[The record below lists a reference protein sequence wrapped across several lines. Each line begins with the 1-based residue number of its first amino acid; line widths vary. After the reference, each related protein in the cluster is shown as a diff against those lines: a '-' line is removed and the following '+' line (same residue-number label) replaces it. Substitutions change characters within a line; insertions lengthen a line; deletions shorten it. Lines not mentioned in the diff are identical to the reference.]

1 MVRSTDAVKAT
12 RPYNSAGR
20 QERARQNRVRVL
32 RAAEQQFLRNG
43 YAETAIASIAAAADV
58 SVDMIYKTF
67 GGKPGLIRAIVERA
81 LQGDRPVPAA
91 QRSDRLQTEET
102 DPRAIIEGW
111 GRFVMELAPRGSP
124 IVLLV
129 RDATATH
136 PELRPLRDEIDHNRL
151 RRMRANARRLHAAGH
166 LRPGVSINAA
176 ADVLWTYSAPELYEL
191 LVLRRGM
198 SLQRFG
204 RFVADAM
211 TAALL

>member
-1 MVRSTDAVKAT
+1 MVRSTDAVKTT
-12 RPYNSAGR
+12 RAYNSAGR
-20 QERARQNRVRVL
+20 QERARQNRERVL
-32 RAAEQQFLRNG
+32 RAAEQRFLRNG
-43 YAETAIASIAAAADV
+43 YAETAIGSIAAAADV

-81 LQGDRPVPAA
+81 IEGGRPVAA
-91 QRSDRLQTEET
+91 EQRSDRLQTEET
-102 DPRAIIEGW
+102 DPRAIIEAW

-129 RDATATH
+129 RDAAATH
-136 PELRPLRDEIDHNRL
+136 PELRPLLDEIDQNRL
-151 RRMRANARRLHAAGH
+151 RRMRVNARRLRAAGH
-166 LRPGVSINAA
+166 LRPGISVNAA
-176 ADVLWTYSAPELYEL
+176 ADVMWTYSAPELYEL